1 MKSIHILLKESPKP
15 KIVFITLTGKTTIKR
30 ILILG
35 IKRKRY
41 ISNKID
47 KEIKKFCS
55 SKKKAYGNIKKSS
68 LLAMEKMLDYIQYG
82 PIYSCRY
89 FENKDVKTRFPKL

>member
-15 KIVFITLTGKTTIKR
+15 KIVFMTLTGKTTIKR

-68 LLAMEKMLDYIQYG
+68 LLAMKKMWKKCLIIFNMDLFIRVDTLK
-82 PIYSCRY
+82 IRM
-89 FENKDVKTRFPKL
+89 